1 VVLITEYES
10 LRYAKY
16 SNSQLHT
23 CQSIERDLCSF
34 DRTKV
39 HIFSQNIGIMD
50 FLCTLYPL
58 EDLSLKDLTLKLI
71 ALVALATA
79 ARA

>member
-1 VVLITEYES
+1 MKGYYNINPS
-10 LRYAKY
+10 RARY
-16 SNSQLHT
+16 SNTWDVNMVL
-23 CQSIERDLCSF
+23 
-34 DRTKV
+34 
-39 HIFSQNIGIMD
+39 D